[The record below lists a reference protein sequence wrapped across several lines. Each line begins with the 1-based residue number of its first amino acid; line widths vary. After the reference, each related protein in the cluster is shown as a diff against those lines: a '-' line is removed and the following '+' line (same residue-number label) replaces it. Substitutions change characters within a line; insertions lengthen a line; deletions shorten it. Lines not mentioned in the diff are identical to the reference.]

1 LHPTK
6 TVKIFGHCL
15 CFCDEN
21 VSMAC
26 ESGQGCGSGG
36 GEGSCNTDSCAS
48 ETSACNQSKPTLNL
62 DNSQPRACT
71 KCKEEDA
78 PPNEL
83 LCASCLHT
91 SLVSKFKTAVNKNSL
106 VMPCD
111 NVLLAFSGGPAS
123 RSDHLVVKPDL
134 ELFEFVVF

>member
-1 LHPTK
+1 MHPTK
-6 TVKIFGHCL
+6 TVRIL
-15 CFCDEN
+15 LTVFCDEN

-36 GEGSCNTDSCAS
+36 EGTCNTDSCGS
-48 ETSACNQSKPTLNL
+48 ETSACNQSKPALNF
-62 DNSQPRACT
+62 DNSQPRTCT

-123 RSDHLVVKPDL
+123 RSDYLVVKPDL
-134 ELFEFVVF
+134 ESFEFVVF